1 MNASNTLQII
11 DELWIIR
18 LEVNNSRS
26 RATFGAQL
34 EQMLTLIKNR
44 TRAVGL
50 ASSLVIVLT
59 SLLTSGLAQTNS
71 PAEPAAI
78 PKVDLLQPL
87 TLNWRHESSLTL
99 NLTPACDEERVYLPL
114 SGGTIVSVMAVNGQL
129 NWRSEVGGELSASP
143 VADERGVYVA
153 SETGKTETGA
163 RRATGALRALGREG
177 GVTQWMRT
185 LAMPLRGSLTLGNGK
200 LFAGSSDGKVYAF
213 DSKSGEARWSYDYGQ
228 PFNSQPV
235 VSSARVYIGSEDGNL
250 LALDESNGKL
260 LWHYKTKGAVRGP
273 VANGNDVV
281 YFGSG
286 DGYVYAVNSTS
297 GRLIWR
303 KRTGAGVQ
311 AVVRAGE
318 GLLVASLD
326 NFAYKFSLAG
336 ARLWKRRLTGRIFS
350 QPFVTHDAAL
360 FMPLSSSDG
369 VVLELRDGKQANLL
383 PVGEEI
389 TTSAA
394 PIAVGAVVLLTTEH
408 GLLAFTQPRIQ
419 PRETPPAKQATPD

>member
-1 MNASNTLQII
+1 LQII

-18 LEVNNSRS
+18 LEMNNSRS
-26 RATFGAQL
+26 RATIGAQL
-34 EQMLTLIKNR
+34 EQMLTLFKNR
-44 TRAVGL
+44 TGAVGL
-50 ASSLVIVLT
+50 VGILFVVLA
-59 SLLTSGLAQTNS
+59 SLLTSGLTQSNAQGNS
-71 PAEPAAI
+71 AAEATATPR
-78 PKVDLLQPL
+78 VDLLQPL
-87 TLNWRHESSLTL
+87 TLNWRHASSLTL
-99 NLTPACDEERVYLPL
+99 NLTPASDEERVYLPL
-114 SGGTIVSVMAVNGQL
+114 SGGTIVSVMAANGQL

-153 SETGKTETGA
+153 SETGTGETGKSETGA

-213 DSKSGEARWSYDYGQ
+213 DSKSGEARWSYDYGE

-235 VSSARVYIGSEDGNL
+235 VSSSRVYIGSEDGNL

-286 DGYVYAVNSTS
+286 DGYVYAVNASS

-350 QPFVTHDAAL
+350 QPFVTQDAAL

-369 VVLELRDGKQANLL
+369 VVLELRDGRQANLL

-389 TTSAA
+389 TTSAS
-394 PIAVGAVVLLTTEH
+394 PIGVGAVVLLTTEH
-408 GLLAFTQPRIQ
+408 GLLAFSQPHG
-419 PRETPPAKQATPD
+419 TAPPKQATP